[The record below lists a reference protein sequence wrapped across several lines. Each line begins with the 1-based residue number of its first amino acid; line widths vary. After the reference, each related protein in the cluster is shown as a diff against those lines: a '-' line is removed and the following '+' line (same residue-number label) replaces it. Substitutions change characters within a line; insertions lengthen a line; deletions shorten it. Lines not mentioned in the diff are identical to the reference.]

1 MSFSILPKEI
11 KFEILNYLSIGS
23 RYNASL
29 VWQETMDETRR
40 FIPTNEE
47 VMEMMVGVED
57 DTYFFE
63 TFEDL
68 ERAGVVATAGHL
80 NSVKRIFLEG
90 IDVTSLPT
98 NIVNSLLKIARGNVI
113 LRGVRGL
120 KFSMLKNIESL
131 GLQLIDTKIPE
142 QVKKNISVSGKEIN
156 LTDISGNV
164 SGLFES
170 ITCNGLY
177 LVEKLNLE
185 HIDLSEVPEAIV
197 NNLAKTIRG
206 KLRFSRMTGFS
217 TSMLDNIKCEEL
229 DIHNMEISSQATG
242 DTIVC
247 GKVSLKNL
255 SGNLSGLFEGL
266 TRDEGNSIESLI
278 LDHVDMSNTP
288 VNIVNSLM
296 KIVEGHLELRR
307 VTGFSGKIFDDIKC
321 KDLHLFDMNV
331 PAELPEGINVSGHI
345 FLERITGNVIGL
357 IDRITCNCLRIRYMK
372 LYSDATLSLTNI
384 LRSRVRELKFSFDGT
399 LEDFSLLDYYDGK
412 GHCEKI
418 EFDVRW
424 CDNEWRNIIN
434 KNLFPW
440 AASRGWTVAWTDG
453 YPRYYAFT
461 RSEISTWR
469 KYMSMA
475 VYPLALGCILYS
487 FFKQNV

>member
-1 MSFSILPKEI
+1 
-11 KFEILNYLSIGS
+11 
-23 RYNASL
+23 
-29 VWQETMDETRR
+29 
-40 FIPTNEE
+40 
-47 VMEMMVGVED
+47 MVGVED
-57 DTYFFE
+57 NDDANFCFE
-63 TFEDL
+63 TLEDL

-80 NSVKRIFLEG
+80 ISVKSIVLKG
-90 IDVTSLPT
+90 IDVTSLPS
-98 NIVNSLLKIARGNVI
+98 NIVNSLLKIATGLVE
-113 LRGVRGL
+113 LRGVKGL
-120 KFSMLKNIESL
+120 TFSMLNNIECL
-131 GLQLIDTKIPE
+131 ELELEDIKIPA
-142 QVKKNISVSGKEIN
+142 QVKKNISVSAMVF
-156 LTDISGNV
+156 LTNISGNV

-170 ITCNGLY
+170 ISCDGLN
-177 LVEKLNLE
+177 LVEKLYLE
-185 HIDLSEVPEAIV
+185 HIDLSDVPVAIF

-331 PAELPEGINVSGHI
+331 LAELPEGINVSGHI

-399 LEDFSLLDYYDGK
+399 LENFSLLDYDGK
-412 GHCEKI
+412 GHCEKM

-440 AASRGWTVAWTDG
+440 AASRGWKVAWTDG

-475 VYPLALGCILYS
+475 VYPLALGCTLYS